1 MERRLVTLILIN
13 FASIM
18 ERADEALLPAV
29 YDQVG
34 KAFGVSPSALG
45 TLTFIRAL
53 VQALASPLAA
63 YLTLRHNRIMVI
75 AGGAVAWAIAT
86 AAVGSC
92 TAYWQAAIAKA
103 FNGIGLAIVV
113 PAIQSIVADYHKD
126 SERGLGFGFLHG
138 AGQFGTLIGGI
149 FATLMAGQVLGNLA
163 GWRFAFYF
171 VAFVSLLL
179 AGAIYMFAQD
189 VQPPTLMVSVRSV
202 KNLITIKLGWT
213 FDVRTFQ
220 VIVAQGLA
228 GQIPWQA
235 ISFTTLWLELMGFK
249 RIDAAISVGLLSVGN
264 MLGSVFGGWV
274 GDFSAQLSPNA
285 GRILCAQFSAL
296 IGIPLSGIL
305 LLGLPQVSAPAWAYG
320 FVLFLMGFLMS
331 WNSPAT
337 NWPIFSEIV
346 PTHLHTTVFAI
357 DSMIEKSL
365 AAAGAPLVGILAER
379 LFGYASQKGTSGSDL
394 DNANAIAKGLFSL
407 MTIPFFLCF
416 LIINLLYFTYPR
428 DRDRVK
434 KASLEVH

>member
-1 MERRLVTLILIN
+1 MSSLFLKLRCKDGRKHTRTPDLEFCGLIY
-13 FASIM
+13 F
-18 ERADEALLPAV
+18 
-29 YDQVG
+29 VG
-34 KAFGVSPSALG
+34 KCED
-45 TLTFIRAL
+45 
-53 VQALASPLAA
+53 
-63 YLTLRHNRIMVI
+63 HNHGFDVFP
-75 AGGAVAWAIAT
+75 
-86 AAVGSC
+86 GSFC
-92 TAYWQAAIAKA
+92 L
-103 FNGIGLAIVV
+103 LAIEVV
-113 PAIQSIVADYHKD
+113 NSREISASY
-126 SERGLGFGFLHG
+126 
-138 AGQFGTLIGGI
+138 
-149 FATLMAGQVLGNLA
+149 
-163 GWRFAFYF
+163 
-171 VAFVSLLL
+171 
-179 AGAIYMFAQD
+179 
-189 VQPPTLMVSVRSV
+189 
-202 KNLITIKLGWT
+202 KLV
-213 FDVRTFQ
+213 FMQVRTFQ

-235 ISFTTLWLELMGFK
+235 ISFATLWLELMGFK

-434 KASLEVH
+434 KASPEVH

>member
-13 FASIM
+13 LASIM

-92 TAYWQAAIAKA
+92 TAYWQAVIAKA

-179 AGAIYMFAQD
+179 GGAIYMFAQD

-235 ISFTTLWLELMGFK
+235 ISFATLWLELMGFK

-434 KASLEVH
+434 KASPEVH

>member
-1 MERRLVTLILIN
+1 M
-13 FASIM
+13 
-18 ERADEALLPAV
+18 
-29 YDQVG
+29 QVG

-179 AGAIYMFAQD
+179 GGAIYMFAQD
-189 VQPPTLMVSVRSV
+189 VQPPTLMVSVSEEPLINRDRSLKPANQHRQLRELWKGTRKV
-202 KNLITIKLGWT
+202 LK
-213 FDVRTFQ
+213 VRTFQ

-379 LFGYASQKGTSGSDL
+379 LFGYASQKGTGSDL

-407 MTIPFFLCF
+407 MSIPFFLCF

-428 DRDRVK
+428 DRDHVK

>member
-1 MERRLVTLILIN
+1 M
-13 FASIM
+13 
-18 ERADEALLPAV
+18 
-29 YDQVG
+29 G
-34 KAFGVSPSALG
+34 KCED
-45 TLTFIRAL
+45 
-53 VQALASPLAA
+53 
-63 YLTLRHNRIMVI
+63 HNHGFDVFP
-75 AGGAVAWAIAT
+75 
-86 AAVGSC
+86 GSFC
-92 TAYWQAAIAKA
+92 L
-103 FNGIGLAIVV
+103 LAIEVV
-113 PAIQSIVADYHKD
+113 NSREISASYKVVFMQ
-126 SERGLGFGFLHG
+126 
-138 AGQFGTLIGGI
+138 
-149 FATLMAGQVLGNLA
+149 
-163 GWRFAFYF
+163 
-171 VAFVSLLL
+171 
-179 AGAIYMFAQD
+179 
-189 VQPPTLMVSVRSV
+189 
-202 KNLITIKLGWT
+202 
-213 FDVRTFQ
+213 VRTFQ

-305 LLGLPQVSAPAWAYG
+305 LLGLPQVSAPVWAYG

-434 KASLEVH
+434 KASPEVH